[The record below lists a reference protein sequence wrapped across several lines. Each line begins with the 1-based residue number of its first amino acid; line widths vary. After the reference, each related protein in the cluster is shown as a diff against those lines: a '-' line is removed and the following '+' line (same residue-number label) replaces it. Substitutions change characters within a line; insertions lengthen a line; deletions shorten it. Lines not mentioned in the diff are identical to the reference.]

1 MSGLICLSVTW
12 CANVIHSTRLR
23 KNPSPYFLH
32 AFVRIQLSLSVSKQ
46 ISFDYKIMS
55 IRLLLYNLHTE
66 ATEETQNLTKLKFM
80 TQDFNMCPL
89 QMSDIYFDVYSFN
102 LPA

>member
-1 MSGLICLSVTW
+1 
-12 CANVIHSTRLR
+12 
-23 KNPSPYFLH
+23 
-32 AFVRIQLSLSVSKQ
+32 
-46 ISFDYKIMS
+46 MS
-55 IRLLLYNLHTE
+55 IGLLLYNLHIE

-89 QMSDIYFDVYSFN
+89 MSDIYFDVYSFN

>member
-1 MSGLICLSVTW
+1 MSGTW
-12 CANVIHSTRLR
+12 CANIIHSTRLR
-23 KNPSPYFLH
+23 KNPSPCFLH

-55 IRLLLYNLHTE
+55 IRLLLYDLHVE

-80 TQDFNMCPL
+80 IQDFNMCPL
-89 QMSDIYFDVYSFN
+89 QMSDIYFDGYSFN